1 MSLPART
8 IPDVPEDT
16 AHVARAAFRKGNLYM
31 QMRDLFGS
39 LYGDDVFADLYPAD
53 GQPAVRPWRLALVTI
68 MQFAENLSDRQAA
81 EAVRDRIAWKYALS
95 LELTDTG
102 FDFSVLSEFRQRLL
116 GHAAGERLLTEV
128 LEQFKARGLVK
139 ARGQQ
144 RTDATHV
151 LAAVRALS
159 RLENVGQTLC
169 HALNELARV
178 APDWLQAW
186 APVEWYDQ
194 YGPRFDLYRLP
205 KGDMARRTL
214 AEQIGQD
221 GFRLLNAV
229 ADAGDQPQLG
239 RLVAVQTLRQVW
251 LQQYWC
257 DDGRVRQRS
266 VDQMPP
272 VGAWIRSPFDREA
285 RYGAKRT
292 TEWVGYKA
300 HLTESCDETAP
311 RLITHVET
319 TVAAEPDSAVT
330 TKVLDDLAAVDL
342 LPATHLVDAG
352 YVEAAHLLVSQS
364 EHQVDLL
371 GPAPQDQSWQARTEG
386 GLTQAQFVVAW
397 DARKAICPAGQ
408 SSVNWERQR
417 SAHGRPLI
425 RVRFDP
431 LACQACHLR
440 AQCTTGSGRQL
451 TLLPQALQTA
461 LLAARQRETSPAFKT
476 RYRQRAGVEGTL
488 SQAVRVGGLRR
499 SRYTGLSK
507 THLQNL
513 VIATALN
520 VIRAVAWLND
530 VPLAPTRISRF
541 AALAA

>member
-39 LYGDDVFADLYPAD
+39 LYRDDVFADVYPVD
-53 GQPAVRPWRLALVTI
+53 GQPAVRPWRLALVTV

-116 GHAAGERLLTEV
+116 GHEAGERLLTEV

-151 LAAVRALS
+151 LAAVRDLS
-159 RLENVGQTLC
+159 RLENVGQTLR

-205 KGDMARRTL
+205 KGEAARRAL

-221 GFRLLNAV
+221 GFRLLKAI
-229 ADAGDQPQLG
+229 AGASDQPQLG
-239 RLVAVQTLRQVW
+239 RLTAVQTLRQVW

-257 DDGRVRQRS
+257 DQGRVRQRE
-266 VDQMPP
+266 VNQMPP
-272 VGAWIRSPFDREA
+272 VGAWLRSPFDREA

-300 HLTESCDETAP
+300 HLTETCDEASP

-319 TVAAEPDSAVT
+319 RVAAEPDSAVT
-330 TKVLDDLAAVDL
+330 TTVLDDLAALDL

-352 YVEAAHLLVSQS
+352 YVEAAHLVASQS
-364 EHQVDLL
+364 AHQVELL
-371 GPAPQDQSWQARTEG
+371 GPAPQDQSWQARSEG
-386 GLTQAQFVVAW
+386 GLTQAQFVLDW
-397 DARKAICPAGQ
+397 DAQRVTCPSGQ
-408 SSVNWERQR
+408 SSLSWERNR
-417 SAHGRPLI
+417 SAHGQPLI
-425 RVRFDP
+425 RVGFAP
-431 LACQACHLR
+431 AVCQACHLR
-440 AQCTTGSGRQL
+440 RQCTRGAARQL
-451 TLLPQALQTA
+451 TLLPQALHSA
-461 LLAARQRETSPAFKT
+461 LLTARQRETTLAFKT

-488 SQAVRVGGLRR
+488 SQAVRVAGLRR
-499 SRYTGLSK
+499 SRYVGLAK

-520 VIRAVAWLND
+520 VIRAVAWLNN

-541 AALAA
+541 AALAP